1 MEATGIC
8 NGAWVLAAIHRR
20 ISVLEK
26 DEVYIGTAEERKARM
41 VQGEQSGK
49 QSTQP

>member
-20 ISVLEK
+20 ISGFQK
-26 DEVYIGTAEERKARM
+26 DEVYIGTAEERKAR
-41 VQGEQSGK
+41 ELLKDASGK
-49 QSTQP
+49 PSNEP